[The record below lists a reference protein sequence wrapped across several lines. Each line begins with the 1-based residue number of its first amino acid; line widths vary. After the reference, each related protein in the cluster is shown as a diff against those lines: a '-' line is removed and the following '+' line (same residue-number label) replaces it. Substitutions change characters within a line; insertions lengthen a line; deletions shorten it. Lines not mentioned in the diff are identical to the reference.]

1 MLNSYPFAYGKNS
14 LIKMLLYSLSLFN
27 FYICKTQM
35 KKKLPE
41 KATLWLLFTSS
52 IGDSNA
58 SLNSWVSLS
67 KEGRM
72 STVGNSYNSS
82 GLLPTFPR
90 DWWESEIGWKPWEPR
105 ALPREPRSIISH
117 CIEGGICDCF
127 LHLFLSTILVQYI
140 EVGF

>member
-14 LIKMLLYSLSLFN
+14 LIKMLLYSSSLFN

-58 SLNSWVSLS
+58 SLNS
-67 KEGRM
+67 
-72 STVGNSYNSS
+72 
-82 GLLPTFPR
+82 
-90 DWWESEIGWKPWEPR
+90 
-105 ALPREPRSIISH
+105 
-117 CIEGGICDCF
+117 
-127 LHLFLSTILVQYI
+127 
-140 EVGF
+140 